1 MNLFQGRNM
10 AQFCER
16 CKGVMLGDTPRQ
28 IIDGK
33 VYHIYCGWKLEQESI
48 RRIPDKLI
56 DLGGDDADPLPERS
70 GGDISIPSRGDASSA
85 SNPQGDVQSHPI
97 PLHWTSNQ

>member
-1 MNLFQGRNM
+1 M
-10 AQFCER
+10 AQFCTR

-56 DLGGDDADPLPERS
+56 DLGGDDADPISERS
-70 GGDISIPSRGDASSA
+70 GGDATLPSQRAESSA
-85 SNPQGDVQSHPI
+85 LDTKSTVQSNPI
-97 PLHWTSNQ
+97 PLHWTSHQ